1 MITETLITQK
11 LILEM
16 QKTKKN
22 NLKNISKKIKNY
34 QTKKLILIKM
44 NTAMT
49 IIMKYRVRK
58 ISIEKAG
65 I

>member
-1 MITETLITQK
+1 MIIETLITQK